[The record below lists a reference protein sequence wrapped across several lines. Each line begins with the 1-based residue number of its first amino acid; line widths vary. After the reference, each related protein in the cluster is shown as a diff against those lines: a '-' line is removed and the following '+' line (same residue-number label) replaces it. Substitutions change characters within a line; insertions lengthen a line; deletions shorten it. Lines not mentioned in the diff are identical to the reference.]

1 MALTESKP
9 SPSRVERI
17 VGVVKDAI
25 GQFGA
30 DKAGRMALAI
40 AYRTLFSLTPL
51 LLISTSIAGFL
62 FREEE
67 TLSAL
72 VLQASDFLGEAGARI
87 VEDALSNTA
96 ESATATG
103 IVGVALLLWTGSNL
117 FIEVRM
123 SLNDIFRVPDDAPTG
138 VGNLVRTRLTGF
150 LAVLA
155 VGLLLLAMVAFN
167 LFTVSARRF
176 VGDRIPWLDGF
187 VPYLVPL
194 LSVFILAAILALHYQ
209 WFTIR
214 KIPWRAAW
222 WGGIITAVLLV
233 IASLGLG
240 WYINSREA
248 VTAGAFTGGAII
260 VLFLVAALAQAY
272 LFGVEVTRVL
282 ARESPLPGM
291 TGPEPP
297 PTPKAAPAKLST
309 VAAFG
314 IGFFLGR
321 RRG

>member
-1 MALTESKP
+1 MAITKSELEP
-9 SPSRVERI
+9 SHVKRI
-17 VGVVKDAI
+17 VGVAKEAI
-25 GQFGA
+25 DRFGE

-51 LLISTSIAGFL
+51 LLISTSIAGFV

-67 TLSAL
+67 TLNAL
-72 VLQASDFLGEAGARI
+72 VLQASDFLGEAGASI

-96 ESATATG
+96 ESATTTG
-103 IVGVALLLWTGSNL
+103 IVGLALLLWTGSNL

-123 SLNDIFRVPDDAPTG
+123 ALNDIFRVPDDAPTG
-138 VGNLVRTRLTGF
+138 IWNFVRTRLTGF

-155 VGLLLLAMVAFN
+155 LGLLLLGMVALN
-167 LFTVSARRF
+167 LFIVSARRF
-176 VGDRIPWLDGF
+176 VGNRIPWLDGF
-187 VPYLVPL
+187 VPYFVPL
-194 LSVFILAAILALHYQ
+194 LSIAILAAILALHFQ

-214 KIPWRAAW
+214 NIPWRAAW

-240 WYINSREA
+240 WYINSREE

-260 VLFLVAALAQAY
+260 VLFLVAALAHAY

-282 ARESPLPGM
+282 ARESP
-291 TGPEPP
+291 PP
-297 PTPKAAPAKLST
+297 KVTSH
-309 VAAFG
+309 
-314 IGFFLGR
+314 
-321 RRG
+321 